1 MDAPERDP
9 APHPP
14 GGEGKAATKQE
25 KPISV
30 HDAAPRSSTVLPFSR
45 RNDAYSSGPAKAE
58 EDLLLGSEKG
68 DDPGPRA
75 TS

>member
-58 EDLLLGSEKG
+58 EDLLLGSKKR

>member
-14 GGEGKAATKQE
+14 GGEGEAATKQD

-58 EDLLLGSEKG
+58 EDLLLGSKKR